1 MQAKAIA
8 NAIPVLAEYT
18 GFFGDYIDVPMP
30 ENDPRKLP
38 GAIEYK
44 GQVYGLSGHNT
55 DLGKAAYATGKK
67 VAIQSR

>member
-1 MQAKAIA
+1 MNAQAITDAIS
-8 NAIPVLAEYT
+8 VLAEYK

-30 ENDPRKLP
+30 ENDPRQLP
-38 GAIEYK
+38 KAIEYK

-67 VAIQSR
+67 VAIQTR